1 MRSTVFIHTNPKQA
15 VGALVAR
22 HALIRNSAAPE
33 RFDVRIIDTSD
44 FPAFARYEGR
54 SYLREGKLA
63 VWRNDDLQSFT
74 PLRFAVPELMGYEGR
89 AVLTDPD
96 IFALADINQLL
107 DRDMGGH
114 AVLARQMEAD
124 SRRPLHYASSV
135 MLMDCAKLGH
145 WRWEEDFEKTFRGER
160 DYRDWMWLLLEPPGS
175 VGPLEPEWNDFDRLT
190 PQTRLL
196 HNTHRRTQPW
206 KTGLTVDFRPA
217 ETGSLSLANLFHR
230 ARRSIFG
237 EYGLLG
243 HYRKHPDANQ
253 ERLFFALLKEC
264 VEQGIVTKA
273 MLDEEMRLNHV
284 RHDAL
289 DILAR
294 TPTLTEQP
302 LLAS

>member
-44 FPAFARYEGR
+44 FPAFERWEGK
-54 SYLREGKLA
+54 SYLREGKQA

-96 IFALADINQLL
+96 IFAVADINTLL
-107 DRDMGGH
+107 ERDMGGA
-114 AVLARQMEAD
+114 AVMARQMEAD

-135 MLMDCAKLGH
+135 MLLDCARLGH
-145 WRWEEDFEKTFRGER
+145 WHWEEDFDKTFRGER

-175 VGPLEPEWNDFDRLT
+175 VAPLEPEWNDFDRLT
-190 PQTRLL
+190 PETRLL

-206 KTGLTVDFRPA
+206 KTGLPSDFTPRG
-217 ETGSLSLANLFHR
+217 TTLSSR
-230 ARRSIFG
+230 AGIWLRRLRG
-237 EYGLLG
+237 KGAG
-243 HYRKHPDANQ
+243 HYRRHPDPAQ
-253 ERLFFALLKEC
+253 ERFFFALLGECLANGSVPAALLEKEIAR
-264 VEQGIVTKA
+264 GHI
-273 MLDEEMRLNHV
+273 RS
-284 RHDAL
+284 DAHAC
-289 DILAR
+289 IAQAQR
-294 TPTLTEQP
+294 
-302 LLAS
+302 AAA